1 MDMTGRPIK
10 QGTIV
15 QAFVIPPRGEAKWR
29 PAVVFT
35 PDDKIAAAT
44 ELEVFGIT
52 ISYFAEDANHI
63 PLDWRHDGKCVTRL
77 RRPRAIALNLKA
89 LVEKSAVNPTPGWI
103 GRAALAELVTRV
115 AEGT

>member
-52 ISYFAEDANHI
+52 ISYFAEDANH
-63 PLDWRHDGKCVTRL
+63 KCVTRL